1 MLRLVRGSFPA
12 SDADAIAWSAVEG
25 TVDTQALAAHGRLDA
40 VVHLAGEGIANRR
53 WTTAQKARLRD
64 SRVIGTRGLP
74 GPVAELP
81 EPPGVLV
88 SASAIGWYGDRGA
101 EWVDETDEP
110 GEMFLSDVC
119 RDWEAATT
127 PAREAGI
134 RVVNHRI
141 GVVLSANGGALT
153 KMLLPFKLGL
163 GGRVGSGDQYWS
175 WITLDDLVASIRH
188 VIDTETISGPVNAV
202 APAPSTNLE
211 FTKSLGKALRRPTI
225 FPMPAFVAPGLC
237 WARWPTNCFGGCTDP
252 GERARTDRFSVDSSR
267 IGRGAGR
274 RALVAGVEPA
284 TRSHHFTI
292 RLKYFRSTA
301 DWSSKSTLVRLR
313 KLDPPL
319 YSL

>member
-1 MLRLVRGSFPA
+1 MKVLLSGASGLVGSALSKSLSSDGHQVLRLVRGS
-12 SDADAIAWSAVEG
+12 SRVSEADAITWSAVEG
-25 TVDTQALAAHGRLDA
+25 TVDTEALATHGRLDA

-53 WTTAQKARLRD
+53 WTAAQKARLRD
-64 SRVIGTRGLP
+64 SRVIGTRG
-74 GPVAELP
+74 VAEAVAGLP

-110 GEMFLSDVC
+110 GEMFLSDLC
-119 RDWEAATT
+119 RDWEAAST

-202 APAPSTNLE
+202 APAPATNLE
-211 FTKSLGKALRRPTI
+211 FTKSLGKVLRRPTL
-225 FPMPAFVAPGLC
+225 FPMPAFVARLMLGQMADELLLGG
-237 WARWPTNCFGGCTDP
+237 ARI
-252 GERARTDRFSVDSSR
+252 RAGVLEHTGFKWSHPELDE
-267 IGRGAGR
+267 
-274 RALVAGVEPA
+274 ALVDVL
-284 TRSHHFTI
+284 S
-292 RLKYFRSTA
+292 
-301 DWSSKSTLVRLR
+301 
-313 KLDPPL
+313 
-319 YSL
+319 

>member
-1 MLRLVRGSFPA
+1 MKVLLSGASGLVGTALSKSLSSDGHQVLRLVRGSFPA

-53 WTTAQKARLRD
+53 WTATQKSRLRD
-64 SRVIGTRGLP
+64 SRVIGTRGIAEA
-74 GPVAELP
+74 VAGLP

-110 GEMFLSDVC
+110 GEMFLSDLC
-119 RDWEAATT
+119 RDWEAATA
-127 PAREAGI
+127 PARERGI

-202 APAPSTNLE
+202 APAPATNLE

-225 FPMPAFVAPGLC
+225 FPMPAFVARLMLGQMADELLLGG
-237 WARWPTNCFGGCTDP
+237 ARI
-252 GERARTDRFSVDSSR
+252 RASVLEQTGFQWTHPELDE
-267 IGRGAGR
+267 
-274 RALVAGVEPA
+274 ALVDVL
-284 TRSHHFTI
+284 S
-292 RLKYFRSTA
+292 
-301 DWSSKSTLVRLR
+301 
-313 KLDPPL
+313 
-319 YSL
+319 

>member
-1 MLRLVRGSFPA
+1 MKVLLSGASGLVGTALSKSLSSDGHQVLRLVRGSFPA

-64 SRVIGTRGLP
+64 SRVIGTRGLAEA
-74 GPVAELP
+74 VAELP

-88 SASAIGWYGDRGA
+88 SAAAIGWYGDRGA

-225 FPMPAFVAPGLC
+225 FPMPAFVARLMLGQMADELLLGG
-237 WARWPTNCFGGCTDP
+237 ARI
-252 GERARTDRFSVDSSR
+252 RASVLEQTGFQWTHRELDE
-267 IGRGAGR
+267 
-274 RALVAGVEPA
+274 ALVDVL
-284 TRSHHFTI
+284 S
-292 RLKYFRSTA
+292 
-301 DWSSKSTLVRLR
+301 
-313 KLDPPL
+313 
-319 YSL
+319 

>member
-1 MLRLVRGSFPA
+1 MKVLLSGASGLVGTALSKSLSSDGHQVLRLVRGSFPA
-12 SDADAIAWSAVEG
+12 SDADAITWSAVEG

-64 SRVIGTRGLP
+64 SRVIGTRGLAEA
-74 GPVAELP
+74 VAELP

-225 FPMPAFVAPGLC
+225 FPMPAFVARLMLGQMADELLLGG
-237 WARWPTNCFGGCTDP
+237 ARI
-252 GERARTDRFSVDSSR
+252 RASVLEQTGFQWTHRELDE
-267 IGRGAGR
+267 
-274 RALVAGVEPA
+274 ALVDVL
-284 TRSHHFTI
+284 S
-292 RLKYFRSTA
+292 
-301 DWSSKSTLVRLR
+301 
-313 KLDPPL
+313 
-319 YSL
+319 